1 MSAYNTLHYLI
12 AILEKFKIKHIVA
25 SPGFQN
31 SNFNRFLQSNDN
43 FCCHSVVDERSAG
56 YVALGIARETDSP
69 VVLSCTGATASRNYL
84 SALTEAY
91 YSKVPIIAVTFF
103 PYSNTKYNL
112 APQYIDRSVSQTDIK
127 AVSIELPL
135 IKNSDD
141 ITKCI
146 LLLNSALIV
155 AKYKKMPI
163 HINCP
168 CVINFDMTYD
178 LPQDVWATKYIK
190 NDLENLRQ
198 ELHNKKLGIF
208 IGEHSAFSELEEKAI
223 SNFAKIW
230 NAPVYCDHT
239 SQYHGENKILI
250 SQIAN
255 MKRFHSHADIII
267 DIGRICGDYSYPSIF
282 KKAEI
287 SINSSNVYLPL
298 AFKQNKTYTTS
309 IPNNKFENRT
319 AKGINALATYNTYV
333 VKNSNNFNIP
343 TLNMIPVPDDLST
356 INGEKV
362 FSEDG
367 NLESVVV
374 ENEKYKIRYKNNDWK
389 TIEIIDKNTNKIVQT
404 QNCMVANSKEVRV
417 SKELDNTGVG
427 YFTDYDE
434 INGEMVQVGRGKH
447 VYYPNDTKKEFIRWI
462 NPQTQKESYQV
473 IERSNVSSDPLSC
486 DKSIEYDENWNIK
499 NIQQFKK

>member
-1 MSAYNTLHYLI
+1 M
-12 AILEKFKIKHIVA
+12 
-25 SPGFQN
+25 N
-31 SNFNRFLQSNDN
+31 S
-43 FCCHSVVDERSAG
+43 
-56 YVALGIARETDSP
+56 
-69 VVLSCTGATASRNYL
+69 
-84 SALTEAY
+84 
-91 YSKVPIIAVTFF
+91 
-103 PYSNTKYNL
+103 
-112 APQYIDRSVSQTDIK
+112 
-127 AVSIELPL
+127 
-135 IKNSDD
+135 
-141 ITKCI
+141 
-146 LLLNSALIV
+146 
-155 AKYKKMPI
+155 
-163 HINCP
+163 
-168 CVINFDMTYD
+168 
-178 LPQDVWATKYIK
+178 
-190 NDLENLRQ
+190 
-198 ELHNKKLGIF
+198 
-208 IGEHSAFSELEEKAI
+208 I
-223 SNFAKIW
+223 S
-230 NAPVYCDHT
+230 
-239 SQYHGENKILI
+239 
-250 SQIAN
+250 
-255 MKRFHSHADIII
+255 
-267 DIGRICGDYSYPSIF
+267 
-282 KKAEI
+282 

-333 VKNSNNFNIP
+333 VNKSNNFNIP

-389 TIEIIDKNTNKIVQT
+389 TIEFIDKNTNKIVQT

-473 IERSNVSSDPLSC
+473 IERSNVSNDPLSC

-499 NIQQFKK
+499 NIQQFKT